1 MLLNQVKINML
12 TKFAVTN
19 YRGFANRIEWDLSN
33 PANYEFNRSVIKDGV
48 IKNGIIYGPNGSGKT
63 NFSLAIFDIE
73 NHLSPKWK
81 KIDYYVNFI
90 YAGNNDGVV
99 KFEYTFKFDNDTID
113 YIYAKNAAGVLVEE
127 SFFVNRMNIFERKNN
142 LFRIDKQQFPMDES
156 IEKELSEQCQQCVCN
171 QLPAYIL
178 STQFRTLSDQTQQVC
193 QLHALV
199 QES

>member
-1 MLLNQVKINML
+1 ML
-12 TKFAVTN
+12 TKFAVQI
-19 YRGFANRIEWDLSN
+19 IEDLPIVLSGDLSN

-127 SFFVNRMNIFERKNN
+127 SFFVNRMNILNG
-142 LFRIDKQQFPMDES
+142 RIIYFVLTSNSSLWTK
-156 IEKELSEQCQQCVCN
+156 V
-171 QLPAYIL
+171 
-178 STQFRTLSDQTQQVC
+178 
-193 QLHALV
+193 
-199 QES
+199 